1 MKCFL
6 VGVKRVTQSARTEKG
21 YGTGLERG
29 SQCLQ
34 YHKPLL
40 AQRNMISKALWCH
53 KHRYIAREAVRSLLL
68 PLHIMYTLISKKV
81 LSYDVNKRV
90 TNLLEWFHVSPGVY
104 APQLGNL
111 WYGE

>member
-1 MKCFL
+1 
-6 VGVKRVTQSARTEKG
+6 
-21 YGTGLERG
+21 
-29 SQCLQ
+29 
-34 YHKPLL
+34 
-40 AQRNMISKALWCH
+40 
-53 KHRYIAREAVRSLLL
+53 
-68 PLHIMYTLISKKV
+68 MYTLISKKV